1 MLFLLLGTETVLT
14 RQVQEF
20 AISLKLDHGLVVSM
34 VS

>member
-1 MLFLLLGTETVLT
+1 MLFLLTGTETVLT

-20 AISLKLDHGLVVSM
+20 ANSLKLDHGLVVSM